1 MAPFCVRCL
10 FRRNSNK
17 RFKSRLMNNV
27 KKHKK
32 GGIENIQEKYEKLT
46 VDMKEIREAQ
56 RQVREKFEGVANECE
71 ELKRETRIIVQQTA
85 RTQVKLALMFQ
96 IVKASEQ
103 ADHATVSTL
112 THLLR
117 EIVKRENEERQAS
130 DDSFSIGYERAKIAY
145 VGGLILWETPSSPG
159 SVVIWCILQYPET
172 ISPVEARA
180 KSCMLYLEEMS

>member
-10 FRRNSNK
+10 FRRNANK
-17 RFKSRLMNNV
+17 RFKSRLMKNNV

-32 GGIENIQEKYEKLT
+32 GGIKNMQEKYEKLT
-46 VDMKEIREAQ
+46 ADMKEIGAEQQNIREAQ

-71 ELKRETRIIVQQTA
+71 ELKRETRFIIQQTA

-130 DDSFSIGYERAKIAY
+130 DES
-145 VGGLILWETPSSPG
+145 
-159 SVVIWCILQYPET
+159 
-172 ISPVEARA
+172 
-180 KSCMLYLEEMS
+180 